1 MSKGHKSLHTR
12 SCPSKRLA
20 SPVENWE
27 VSPSWS
33 SEDAMTIHIKIGSGA
48 RFAISSAI
56 RRRRSIFFWT
66 FSSSLDF
73 FVLFSFL
80 FPVLR
85 KKEYQFLRLLS
96 LLLFFFDV
104 RLDDRWAGLEMIFAS
119 DHFRSLNDLSG
130 SPLQSYPFTLRFAHH
145 LWLTH

>member
-1 MSKGHKSLHTR
+1 MSKGHRSLHTR

-27 VSPSWS
+27 VSPGWNN
-33 SEDAMTIHIKIGSGA
+33 EDAMTIHIKIGSGA
-48 RFAISSAI
+48 RFAISSAM

-66 FSSSLDF
+66 F
-73 FVLFSFL
+73 
-80 FPVLR
+80 
-85 KKEYQFLRLLS
+85 LRLWIFSSFFLS
-96 LLLFFFDV
+96 FSSTSEKRISVFASPLFFFFFDV